1 MPSPQAR
8 GTTAPVRRRGE
19 LSLLGLVFLA
29 TFTVGLNAT
38 MMNVA
43 LPSVSADLGATATQS
58 SWTLLVYGLVS
69 TGLLIPFGHLAD
81 VLDRRTLFLT
91 AVAFVAAGGVVVAAA
106 PSPWVLVAGR
116 GIQAVGGALLLTNA
130 AVILAGVFPGA
141 RLGRAMGVYLA
152 GFSTGHVVGPVVA
165 GVVTTVLDWRWLF
178 WLNVPLGVAALLWAR
193 GILRG
198 QPRPSA
204 EGRVRLDVVG
214 SLLLLVGLSGLLLGV
229 SRAPYVGWTE
239 PFVVSALAVA
249 VLCLAPLPWWL
260 RTARDP
266 AIDPDLFR
274 SRAFSV
280 AFLASCIV
288 IVPRLVTG
296 VLVALYVQGVEG
308 GTPLQAAAVV
318 APLAVAVTVSS
329 LLVGPVLRGRRPES
343 VALATILATAAGAG
357 LLLVSVGSERT
368 TLLQVVGVSVVG
380 AGSGLFGAV
389 NSSMLIRLAPSDK
402 VGRTNAVRTLGTN
415 GSFAVGLALGL
426 TVVTL
431 GLSAP
436 AAQAFFS
443 ADTDVLTPSD
453 LSSLLTGYRFF
464 WAAVLVLLMA
474 AAVATW
480 TTTAG
485 RAEARNASLARR
497 G

>member
-1 MPSPQAR
+1 MPSSDG
-8 GTTAPVRRRGE
+8 GTAGSVRRRRE
-19 LSLLGLVFLA
+19 RSLLGLVFLA
-29 TFTVGLNAT
+29 TFAVGLNAT

-43 LPSVSADLGATATQS
+43 LPSVAADLGATAAQS

-69 TGLLIPFGHLAD
+69 TGLLIPLGQIAD
-81 VLDRRTLFLT
+81 VVDRRLLFLG
-91 AVAFVAAGGVVVAAA
+91 AVALTTTGGMVVAAA
-106 PSPWVLVAGR
+106 PSAWVLVAGR
-116 GIQAVGGALLLTNA
+116 GIQAVGGAVLLTNA

-152 GFSTGHVVGPVVA
+152 GFSTGQVVGPVIA

-178 WLNVPLGVAALLWAR
+178 WLNVPLGAGAMLWAR
-193 GILRG
+193 TALRG
-198 QPRPSA
+198 QPRPDA
-204 EGRVRLDVVG
+204 GARVRIDVVG
-214 SLLLLVGLSGLLLGV
+214 SLLLLVGLSALLLGV
-229 SRAPYVGWTE
+229 SRAPYAGWTE
-239 PFVVSALAVA
+239 PFVVSSLAVA

-260 RTARDP
+260 RTAREP

-288 IVPRLVTG
+288 IVPRLATG
-296 VLVALYVQGVEG
+296 ALVALYVQGVEG

-318 APLAVAVTVSS
+318 APLAVGVTVSS
-329 LLVGPVLRGRRPES
+329 LLAGPALRGRRPES
-343 VALATILATAAGAG
+343 VALTTILVTAVGVV

-368 TLLQVVGVSVVG
+368 TMLQVVGVSVVG

-389 NSSMLIRLAPSDK
+389 NSSMLIGLAPADK

-415 GSFAVGLALGL
+415 GSFAVGLAMGL

-436 AAQAFFS
+436 AAQAFFA
-443 ADTDVLTPSD
+443 ADTDLLTSSD
-453 LSSLLTGYRFF
+453 ISSLLAGYRLF
-464 WAAVLVLLMA
+464 WAAVLALLVA
-474 AAVATW
+474 AAAATW

-485 RAEARNASLARR
+485 RAEARNAALARR